1 MSRYLLYA
9 TTRADAKTGP
19 QISERMVDKLVAR
32 LGLEVKDGFDAETM
46 VTLVRFLNDPGW
58 CV

>member
-1 MSRYLLYA
+1 MYA